1 MKNYFS
7 FILAASIFLCSCGN
21 HSGSGVIGSIN
32 GDLSR
37 MDRVEIKEQRTFE
50 LDSVI
55 EKIEYVKLGNTGDV
69 LIGKVTHLLFT
80 PDRIVVGD
88 AYMSKAVFVF
98 DREGNPRAVINRLG
112 RGPQE
117 YQNIDDVFLT
127 PDRQAIG
134 IVDNSDEKLLYFDM
148 DGNFL
153 RGQSL
158 PFSCHDIEWI
168 DDRTMMLVANGWNS
182 LSPALDSY
190 PGKEDLLFFTDTT
203 LRNIYSSAFINP
215 FDVKIFHTQ
224 PLDVK
229 RFDERIYAGKAF
241 GDTIYQVTKES
252 IFPRYWI
259 DMKAIGGDA
268 NFGKDMSD
276 EKLRKIIS
284 RSHFSNSYVVTDD
297 YVFFRVTKNRIM
309 FPVLFNEHTKK
320 VYNIGF
326 DSRAALSVH
335 LLLAEFSDANR
346 FVVAVPAFQ
355 FQTFCPDE
363 VPGVELR
370 NEIKEGLSDEDNP
383 VLLFYTL
390 KDPDVD

>member
-21 HSGSGVIGSIN
+21 HSGSGVVGSIN

-88 AYMSKAVFVF
+88 AYMSKAIFVF

-168 DDRTMMLVANGWNS
+168 DDRTMMLSTTGRAGQ
-182 LSPALDSY
+182 SPALESY
-190 PGKEDLLFFTDTT
+190 PDKEDLLFFTDTT
-203 LRNIYSSAFINP
+203 LQTVHGSAFINP
-215 FDVKIFHTQ
+215 FNVDIFHFQ
-224 PLDVK
+224 PLNMK
-229 RFDERIYAGKAF
+229 RFDDRIYVSKAF

-259 DMKAIGGDA
+259 DMKGIGGDA

-276 EKLRKIIS
+276 EKLREIIS

-297 YVFFRVTKNRIM
+297 YVFFRVTKNGIM

-355 FQTFCPDE
+355 FLTFCPD
-363 VPGVELR
+363 VPGVELH

>member
-21 HSGSGVIGSIN
+21 HSGSGVVGSIN

-88 AYMSKAVFVF
+88 AYMSKAIFVF

-168 DDRTMMLVANGWNS
+168 DDRTMMLSTTGRAGQ
-182 LSPALDSY
+182 SPALESY
-190 PGKEDLLFFTDTT
+190 PDKEDLLFFTDTT
-203 LRNIYSSAFINP
+203 LQTVHGSAFINP
-215 FDVKIFHTQ
+215 FNVDIFHFQ
-224 PLDVK
+224 PLNMK
-229 RFDERIYAGKAF
+229 RFDDRIYVSKAF

-259 DMKAIGGDA
+259 DMKAIGGEA

-276 EKLRKIIS
+276 EKLREIIS

-297 YVFFRVTKNRIM
+297 YVFFRITKNGIM